1 MGGVKLFLKCR
12 YKEILVGLEL
22 RLDQCKH
29 KPMGLGSGMGLAC
42 SRSEMH
48 KRGGGGRLCTK
59 GLISS
64 PHPSGNMWSRWLR
77 TQKACVEVL
86 GGLKDLSN

>member
-29 KPMGLGSGMGLAC
+29 KPMGLGLVMGGWLAPTL
-42 SRSEMH
+42 RWTREELE
-48 KRGGGGRLCTK
+48 GGFARRASYPLHIHLVTCGPDG
-59 GLISS
+59 
-64 PHPSGNMWSRWLR
+64 
-77 TQKACVEVL
+77 
-86 GGLKDLSN
+86 